1 MNNSHPAPST
11 QKVRRDALDGKRG
24 DGWRRLDVLRR
35 PDPNAIRLAPDDTSL
50 TAVAGLVPFG
60 QFLRR
65 EGVDAQ
71 LRRCFGEMKV
81 GPLVRYGMP
90 QQIRMLIDA
99 AVAGTG
105 RVFDLEALAADPLFV
120 RLAGGCICSIDTV
133 YDDLRRFDD
142 LTMPHLDAMVSEH
155 GLAPLRTLRL
165 SEVHV
170 DIDTTVEPVFGEY
183 IEGAVPGP
191 NPRYHGRPNYHPILM
206 TIAETRT
213 VAGIQLRRGDT
224 SLGEGDAEVV
234 RRWLRRVREAVG
246 PECSI
251 WVRIDS
257 GGDCAE
263 LLKVIDAEP
272 KVRFVVKAKIDPAV
286 HGAITRIGR
295 WETVDRDADDRA
307 TRQAA
312 AVHYERGSWAEAGL
326 KARMVAVRERD
337 QVNARGKF
345 LWEELE
351 WSAHAYVT
359 NAAGTS
365 ADEIAHRYQ
374 GRAEIEPLIAELKGA
389 WGIGDVSSWQFEAN
403 HAALL
408 LKALGHNLVRAWV
421 RSKHAPLR
429 SWRMHWIR
437 RALIRVPGRMTRSGR
452 RRALHV
458 PPRSA
463 LARRQVE

>member
-1 MNNSHPAPST
+1 MNNCHPAPST
-11 QKVRRDALDGKRG
+11 QKVRRDALEGKRG

-35 PDPNAIRLAPDDTSL
+35 PDPNAIHLAPDDTSL

-71 LRRCFGEMKV
+71 LRRCFGAMKV
-81 GPLVRYGMP
+81 GPMVRYGMP

-99 AVAGTG
+99 AVTGAG

-120 RLAGGCICSIDTV
+120 RLAGGCVCSIDTV

-155 GLAPLRTLRL
+155 GLAPLRALRL
-165 SEVHV
+165 AEVHV

-183 IEGAVPGP
+183 MEGAVPGP

-213 VAGIQLRRGDT
+213 VAGIQLRPGDT
-224 SLGEGDAEVV
+224 SLGEGDAAVV

-246 PECSI
+246 PQCTI

-263 LLKVIDAEP
+263 LLKAIDDEP
-272 KVRFVVKAKIDPAV
+272 RCLFVVKAKIDPAV
-286 HGAITRIGR
+286 HGAITRIER
-295 WETVDRDADDRA
+295 WKTVDRDADERP

-312 AVHYERGSWAEAGL
+312 EVPYERGSWAAAGL

-345 LWEELE
+345 LWEDLE

-359 NAAGTS
+359 NAAGVP
-365 ADEIAHRYQ
+365 ADDIAHRYQ
-374 GRAEIEPLIAELKGA
+374 GRAEIEPMIAELKGA
-389 WGIGDVSSWQFEAN
+389 WSIGQIPTQSFAANEAMLRIKVLSYNLMRRYVAKHHGELAVWRTPWQRI
-403 HAALL
+403 
-408 LKALGHNLVRAWV
+408 V
-421 RSKHAPLR
+421 
-429 SWRMHWIR
+429 
-437 RALIRVPGRMTRSGR
+437 LIRIPGRLVYSGR
-452 RRALHV
+452 QWRLHTPPHTRRMLN
-458 PPRSA
+458 
-463 LARRQVE
+463 